1 MAAASRRIDIERI
14 GDVAVV
20 RFMARKLLDEHTIL
34 AIGDDLLVF
43 VEGSPGRVLVNF
55 ANIDYLS
62 SSMLRLLLKVQ
73 ERVEADGGRLVL
85 CNMAPS
91 IRDLFKVTT
100 LDRLF
105 DICDWNAE
113 ADPQVQLEGVWSRAR
128 PRPSRKRSADSD
140 DLD

>member
-1 MAAASRRIDIERI
+1 LFRLVDGSPRRIL
-14 GDVAVV
+14 VS
-20 RFMARKLLDEHTIL
+20 FS
-34 AIGDDLLVF
+34 DL
-43 VEGSPGRVLVNF
+43 
-55 ANIDYLS
+55 DYLS

-113 ADPQVQLEGVWSRAR
+113 ADPQVQLEGIWSRAR

>member
-1 MAAASRRIDIERI
+1 MAPVSRRIDTERVN
-14 GDVAVV
+14 DVTVV
-20 RFMARKLLDEHTIL
+20 KFATRRILDEHTTL
-34 AIGDDLLVF
+34 AISDELFRLVD
-43 VEGSPGRVLVNF
+43 GSPRRILVSF
-55 ANIDYLS
+55 SDLDYLS

-105 DICDWNAE
+105 DICDWSAE

>member
-1 MAAASRRIDIERI
+1 MTPVSRRIDTKRVNDVTIVKFATRRI
-14 GDVAVV
+14 
-20 RFMARKLLDEHTIL
+20 LDEHTIL
-34 AIGDDLLVF
+34 AISDELLQLVN
-43 VEGSPGRVLVNF
+43 GSPRRILVSFCNL
-55 ANIDYLS
+55 DYLS

-73 ERVEADGGRLVL
+73 EKLEADGGRLVL

-113 ADPQVQLEGVWSRAR
+113 ADPQVKLDGVWSRAR

-140 DLD
+140 EID